1 MSRAGAVIAL
11 LLVFSP
17 ARGADAAVAA
27 GRHWRI
33 AIDGIECERAAGL
46 LAIGMRIRYL
56 GPAGP
61 VEAPVSQ
68 LAGAQGRRHPPKS
81 LVWRDGSRELA
92 QWLPAGGVSLLR
104 PGAEVD
110 VELRFDVRGVAG
122 PLRLEFGDI
131 AAFAVTGKDACA
143 QALEPRRLQAPKKR
157 APAGGGRAS
166 FRVYRAIYPCLAP
179 GRKVRTIEADH
190 PPHLPRQ
197 LLVLGRGYLPSTREV
212 DLPMGKV
219 PAQSYAYAGA
229 DELDAVDEAARRAV
243 AADFPRYAGGRYFAF
258 NWGVQKT
265 QSGNEAY
272 SVGLYE
278 LRRCPE

>member
-1 MSRAGAVIAL
+1 MPGAGTVLPVLFL
-11 LLVFSP
+11 LLLAPP
-17 ARGADAAVAA
+17 AALAAPAS
-27 GRHWRI
+27 GRHWQV
-33 AIDGIECERAAGL
+33 AIDDIECERAAGL

-68 LAGAQGRRHPPKS
+68 LAGAQGRRYLPKS

-104 PGAEVD
+104 QGAEVD
-110 VELRFDVRGVAG
+110 VLIRFDVGGATG

-131 AAFAVTGKDACA
+131 SAFAVTGKAGCEDA
-143 QALEPRRLQAPKKR
+143 LHPGRIR
-157 APAGGGRAS
+157 APGKPLSRAARAS
-166 FRVYRAIYPCLAP
+166 FRVYRAIYPCLGP
-179 GRKVRTIEADH
+179 GGKVRTIEADH

-197 LLVLGRGYLPSTREV
+197 LLVLGRGYLPSAREV
-212 DLPMGKV
+212 DLPMGKA

-229 DELDAVDEAARRAV
+229 DDLDAVDEAARRAV
-243 AADFPRYAGGRYFAF
+243 AADFPRYSGGGYFAF

-265 QSGNEAY
+265 GSGNEAY

-278 LRRCPE
+278 LRRCG